1 MMHPTPP
8 GRERQ
13 ICEAVHTRIMS
24 SATPSLQ
31 SSVTAVN
38 IRVRAAAIAAGR
50 PPDSVRLIAV
60 SKAQDVQ
67 AIASAHACGVTD
79 FGENYLQEALS
90 KIRALADLPLTWH
103 FIGRLQANKTRD
115 VAGHFQ
121 WVHTVDRPSII
132 RRLND
137 HTPATRLLEICLQ
150 LNVDGDPNKGG
161 LAVEDQKAIE
171 ELVQLTQSCDRL
183 RLRGLMTILDET
195 TPPAVGYSR
204 LAAAFDRL
212 RPIAGEHWDTLS
224 MGMSADFEAAIAA
237 GATHVR
243 IGQAVF
249 GRRLSKTGE

>member
-1 MMHPTPP
+1 MTHPTPL
-8 GRERQ
+8 GWDRQ
-13 ICEAVHTRIMS
+13 FCEAVHTRIMS

-31 SSVTAVN
+31 SSVTAITN
-38 IRVRAAAIAAGR
+38 RVRAAAIAAGR

-60 SKAQDVQ
+60 SKTQTAQ
-67 AIASAHACGVTD
+67 AIASAYDCGVVD
-79 FGENYLQEALS
+79 FGENYLQEALP
-90 KIRALADLPLTWH
+90 KIRELVSLPLTWH

-115 VAGHFQ
+115 VARHFQ
-121 WVHTVDRPSII
+121 WVHTVDRPSIV

-137 HTPATRLLEICLQ
+137 QTPASRLLQVCIQ
-150 LNVDGDPNKGG
+150 LNVDADPGKGG
-161 LAVEDQKAIE
+161 LAIEDEKAIE
-171 ELVQLTQSCDRL
+171 ELVLLTQACERL

-195 TPPAVGYSR
+195 TTPLVGYAR

-212 RPIAGEHWDTLS
+212 RPVAGKHWDTLS

-249 GRRLSKTGE
+249 GRRQPITGD

>member
-1 MMHPTPP
+1 MTHPTPL

-13 ICEAVHTRIMS
+13 ICEAVHTRNMS

-31 SSVTAVN
+31 SSVTVVN
-38 IRVRAAAIAAGR
+38 NRVRTAAIAATR

-60 SKAQDVQ
+60 SKTQSAQ
-67 AIASAHACGVTD
+67 AIASAYECGVTD
-79 FGENYLQEALS
+79 FGENYVQEALS
-90 KIRALADLPLTWH
+90 KIRELPELPLTWH

-115 VAGHFQ
+115 VASHFQ
-121 WVHTVDRPSII
+121 WVHTVDRPSIV

-137 HTPATRLLEICLQ
+137 QTPDARQLQICIQ
-150 LNVDGDPNKGG
+150 LNVDADPDKGG
-161 LAVEDQKAIE
+161 LAIEDAHAIE
-171 ELVQLTQSCDRL
+171 ELVYLTQACERL

-195 TPPAVGYSR
+195 TPPSVGYAR
-204 LAAAFDRL
+204 LAAVFARL

-249 GRRLSKTGE
+249 GRRLPKTGD